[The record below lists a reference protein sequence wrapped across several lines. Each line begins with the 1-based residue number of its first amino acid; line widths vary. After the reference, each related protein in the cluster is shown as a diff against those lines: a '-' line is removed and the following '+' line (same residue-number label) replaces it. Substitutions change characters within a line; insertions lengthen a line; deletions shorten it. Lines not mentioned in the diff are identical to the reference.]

1 MRKNLTKEE
10 RLKRRSDFDR
20 VFAVGK
26 RKSCSGARLLYM
38 RNERELSR
46 FAVCPV
52 KKYGTSVQRN
62 RAKRICREL
71 YRIMKDRIPSG
82 FDIVLV
88 IFPGTDTYNARKE
101 QFQLLLERARLFH
114 RGPLETNPS

>member
-1 MRKNLTKEE
+1 MYMGNG
-10 RLKRRSDFDR
+10 LKH
-20 VFAVGK
+20 
-26 RKSCSGARLLYM
+26 
-38 RNERELSR
+38 SR

-71 YRIMKDRIPSG
+71 YRTMKEHIPRG

-88 IFPGTDTYNARKE
+88 IYPGTDTYSDREN
-101 QFQLLLERARLFH
+101 QFVSLLKRADLLDQDTIASSH
-114 RGPLETNPS
+114 AQQ